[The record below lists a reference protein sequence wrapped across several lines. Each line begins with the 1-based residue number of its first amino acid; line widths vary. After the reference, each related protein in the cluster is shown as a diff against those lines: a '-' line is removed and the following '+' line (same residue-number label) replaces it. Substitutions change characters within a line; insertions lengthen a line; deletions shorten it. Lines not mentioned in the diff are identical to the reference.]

1 MKQTVLSLVAVLL
14 ALTSVPAMADRFV
27 SSHYCSKPYVP
38 LRFSSESERDT
49 LKYEVEQYKSC
60 IEDYVDEQTDAIK
73 KHKKAAED
81 AIDEWNS
88 FVNYELR

>member
-1 MKQTVLSLVAVLL
+1 MKKVVPLL
-14 ALTSVPAMADRFV
+14 ATMLLTLTSLPATADRFV

-38 LRFSSESERDT
+38 SSFSSSSEREN

-60 IEDYVDEQTDAIK
+60 IEDYVDEQNDAIK
-73 KHKKAAED
+73 KHREAAED